1 MKSNKKTLSTIAA
14 AAAVVAASGTG
25 VAHADT
31 NDTTVNANTA
41 PATETVKPAE
51 NTGVTAEPTN
61 LQEAQ
66 TNLAQIEPAYQNA
79 VAEQSNAQT
88 NLNTA
93 TDAQNQAVESA
104 NQNAQALND
113 ANAQLESKAAEL
125 SDAKNDQA
133 NAQAD
138 ANAAE
143 QALNKEVAKNP
154 TAEADLTQAETD
166 AQKANQAKVAA
177 ENHEADVQKEIAK
190 ADKSAGELSE
200 KIAKEQG
207 SVDTLTKQ
215 SQDLAKTSTDAH
227 NAQLN
232 AEGELAEKQN
242 EVNTKVAKL
251 QSDVDNAST
260 DDIITYERTDA
271 KTLNGMDY
279 DRGGENEGPGK
290 QREVVITDGKETVN
304 IDLTPEQQLDYQS
317 NGTFTYTPNM
327 AEVNKYLVAYIN
339 RLREINGI
347 TDKVTTDDVAQAF
360 AQARA
365 EEMLANDNL
374 SHRTALGHPHSWENI
389 GGVIFNTNSDYFY
402 NPQIVLSDQQFAY
415 EELAHWFAEYRNYT
429 SGSASSQYGHRLAL
443 LFSVGNVG
451 FGAAR
456 KANEDANV
464 YEGYDAMDVF
474 RYEGQSST
482 SDAKAN
488 VTYENEDGRTV
499 MYINGKRVK
508 FLPETTFNYVSN
520 KKIVTPSTAKQDA
533 QARLDAYKAQAAK
546 ELADAQTKVAE
557 TKAQTA
563 DIDSQL
569 AKVNADLASHQASL
583 DSLKAELA
591 NSASISNDLK
601 ARLVEATADV
611 NAAKA
616 DKEKADTKLAE
627 IKAQNKAL
635 TEART
640 KYTEAVNK
648 VETLKENVQKLESDI
663 KGLTETRD
671 SLAAKQDG
679 LNKAVETAKVKVAEA
694 KTAYE
699 AAKTKANEL
708 TKAYVKAQADV
719 LKFTPKEA
727 PKPEVKPGANVEVKP
742 GAKVEV
748 KPGQTGTKANT
759 QAGVKT
765 NGQTAAKTNGQT
777 AQVQPGTVATQ
788 TANGTHVNVN
798 YVAQATPETGSVKAD
813 DAFVGSRV
821 AKHTNELPSTG
832 DNGSMLGAA
841 GLAIVSALGLAGF
854 ANRRRK
860 NG

>member
-14 AAAVVAASGTG
+14 AAAVVTASGTV

-31 NDTTVNANTA
+31 TDVTVNANTA

-88 NLNTA
+88 NLNAA

-113 ANAQLESKAAEL
+113 ANAQLDSKAAEL

-138 ANAAE
+138 VNAAE

-190 ADKSAGELSE
+190 ADKSAGELAN
-200 KIAKEQG
+200 KVANEQG
-207 SVDTLTKQ
+207 SVDALTKQ
-215 SQDLAKTSTDAH
+215 SQDLAKTSADAH

-232 AEGELAEKQN
+232 AEGELAEKQTD
-242 EVNTKVAKL
+242 VNTKVAKL

-271 KTLNGMDY
+271 KTLNGFDY
-279 DRGGENEGPGK
+279 DRDDANEGAGK
-290 QREVVITDGKETVN
+290 TKEVVITDGKETVN

-317 NGTFTYTPNM
+317 TGGFTYTPNM
-327 AEVNKYLVAYIN
+327 AEVNKHLVAYIN

-365 EEMLANDNL
+365 DELTKNDVL
-374 SHRTALGHPHSWENI
+374 SHRSSMGHPHSWENI
-389 GGVIFNTNSDYFY
+389 GGVMYNTSSNYFY
-402 NPQIVLSDQQFAY
+402 NPYIVLSDQQFAY
-415 EELAHWFAEYRNYT
+415 MELAHWFAEYRNAA
-429 SGSASSQYGHRLAL
+429 SGAGSVQYGHRLAL

-451 FGAAR
+451 FGATN
-456 KANEDANV
+456 KPGTEANEFDGYASLNV
-464 YEGYDAMDVF
+464 FAYP
-474 RYEGQSST
+474 GQSSK
-482 SDAKAN
+482 SEALKN
-488 VTYENEDGRTV
+488 VTYETEDGRTV
-499 MYINGKRVK
+499 MYLNGKRVK

-533 QARLDAYKAQAAK
+533 QARLDAYKAEAAK
-546 ELADAQTKVAE
+546 VLAEAQTKVDNA
-557 TKAQTA
+557 KAQSA
-563 DIDSQL
+563 DIDGQL

-616 DKEKADTKLAE
+616 DKEKADAKLAE
-627 IKAQNKAL
+627 VKAQNKAL
-635 TEART
+635 TDARA

-648 VETLKENVQKLESDI
+648 VETLKEKVQKLEADV

-671 SLAAKQDG
+671 GLVAKQDG
-679 LNKAVETAKVKVAEA
+679 LNKAVEDAKAKVAEA

-708 TKAYVKAQADV
+708 TNAYVKAQGDV

-727 PKPEVKPGANVEVKP
+727 PKTEVKP
-742 GAKVEV
+742 GAKVN
-748 KPGQTGTKANT
+748 GQTT
-759 QAGVKT
+759 VKT
-765 NGQTAAKTNGQT
+765 NGQTVTKTNGQT

-798 YVAQATPETGSVKAD
+798 YVAQATPETGSVRAD
-813 DAFVGSRV
+813 GAFVGSRV

-854 ANRRRK
+854 VNRRRK
-860 NG
+860 NS

>member
-1 MKSNKKTLSTIAA
+1 M
-14 AAAVVAASGTG
+14 
-25 VAHADT
+25 
-31 NDTTVNANTA
+31 
-41 PATETVKPAE
+41 
-51 NTGVTAEPTN
+51 
-61 LQEAQ
+61 QEAQ

-79 VAEQSNAQT
+79 VTEQSNAQA
-88 NLNTA
+88 NLNAA
-93 TDAQNQAVESA
+93 TNAQNQAAESA
-104 NQNAQALND
+104 NQNARALND
-113 ANAQLESKAAEL
+113 ANKQLESKVAEL
-125 SDAKNDQA
+125 SDAKNDTA
-133 NAQAD
+133 KAQAHAD
-138 ANAAE
+138 AAE

-190 ADKSAGELSE
+190 ADKSTGELTS
-200 KIAKEQG
+200 KVANEQG

-215 SQDLAKTSTDAH
+215 SQDLAKTSADAH
-227 NAQLN
+227 NAQRN
-232 AEGELAEKQN
+232 AEDKLSEKQN
-242 EVNTKVAKL
+242 EVDSKVAKL

-271 KTLNGMDY
+271 KTLNAFDY
-279 DRGGENEGPGK
+279 DRDDANEGPGK

-317 NGTFTYTPNM
+317 TGSFTYTPNM
-327 AEVNKYLVAYIN
+327 AEVNKHLVAYIN

-365 EEMLANDNL
+365 DEMAKNDVL
-374 SHRTALGHPHSWENI
+374 SHSSALGHPHSWENI
-389 GGVIFNTNSDYFY
+389 GGTVYNTNSGYFY
-402 NPQIVLSDQQFAY
+402 NPQILLSDQQFAY
-415 EELAHWFAEYRNYT
+415 MELAHWFAEYRNYA
-429 SGSASSQYGHRLAL
+429 SGAGNLQYGHRLAL

-451 FGAAR
+451 FGATN
-456 KANEDANV
+456 KPGTEANEID
-464 YEGYDAMDVF
+464 GYASMNVF
-474 RYEGQSST
+474 RYSGQSSK
-482 SDAKAN
+482 SEAIN
-488 VTYENEDGRTV
+488 GVTYENEDGRTV
-499 MYINGKRVK
+499 MYLNGKRVK
-508 FLPETTFNYVSN
+508 FLPEITFNYVSN

-546 ELADAQTKVAE
+546 ELADAQAKVAE

-563 DIDSQL
+563 DIDGQL

-591 NSASISNDLK
+591 SSASISNDLK

-616 DKEKADTKLAE
+616 DKEKADAKLAE

-671 SLAAKQDG
+671 GLAAKQDG
-679 LNKAVETAKVKVAEA
+679 LNKAVETAKAKVAEA

-708 TKAYVKAQADV
+708 TNAYVKAQGDV
-719 LKFTPKEA
+719 LKFTPKET
-727 PKPEVKPGANVEVKP
+727 PKPEVKPGAKT
-742 GAKVEV
+742 KV
-748 KPGQTGTKANT
+748 KPGQTGA
-759 QAGVKT
+759 QAGTNVNTKT
-765 NGQTAAKTNGQT
+765 GAKTNGQT
-777 AQVQPGTVATQ
+777 ANVQPGAVATQ
-788 TANGTHVNVN
+788 TANGTHVNGN

-813 DAFVGSRV
+813 VAFVGSRV
-821 AKHTNELPSTG
+821 AKHANELPSTG
-832 DNGSMLGAA
+832 DESSILTTVGM
-841 GLAIVSALGLAGF
+841 AIMSLFGILYIGKH
-854 ANRRRK
+854 RK
-860 NG
+860 NTNKEV

>member
-14 AAAVVAASGTG
+14 AAAVVTASGTV

-31 NDTTVNANTA
+31 TDVTVNANTA

-51 NTGVTAEPTN
+51 NTGVTAEPAN

-66 TNLAQIEPAYQNA
+66 TNLAQIEPAYRNA

-88 NLNTA
+88 NLNAA
-93 TDAQNQAVESA
+93 TDAQNQAVEAA
-104 NQNAQALND
+104 NQNAQVLNN
-113 ANAQLESKAAEL
+113 ANKQLESKAAEL
-125 SDAKNDQA
+125 SDAKNGTA
-133 NAQAD
+133 KAQAD
-138 ANAAE
+138 ANAAG

-154 TAEADLTQAETD
+154 TAEADLIQAETD

-177 ENHEADVQKEIAK
+177 ENHEADVRKEIAK
-190 ADKSAGELSE
+190 ADKSAGELTN
-200 KIAKEQG
+200 KVAKEQE
-207 SVDTLTKQ
+207 SVDALTKQ

-227 NAQLN
+227 KAQLN

-242 EVNTKVAKL
+242 DVNTKTAQL

-279 DRGGENEGPGK
+279 TRHTESKPSARTKE
-290 QREVVITDGKETVN
+290 ITLNDGKETVN

-317 NGTFTYTPNM
+317 NGTFSYTPNI
-327 AEVNKYLVAYIN
+327 AEVNKYLVDYIN

-347 TDKVTTDDVAQAF
+347 TDKVTTDDVARAF

-365 EEMLANDNL
+365 EEMLKNDVM
-374 SHRTALGHPHSWENI
+374 SHRTALGRRYSWENI
-389 GGVIFNTNSDYFY
+389 GGTLFNTNSDHFII
-402 NPQIVLSDQQFAY
+402 PKTILSDQQFAY
-415 EELAHWFAEYRNYT
+415 NELAQWFSEYMNLVAGT
-429 SGSASSQYGHRLAL
+429 GSSQYGHRLAL
-443 LFSVGNVG
+443 LFAVGNVG
-451 FGAAR
+451 FGEAHKPDADT
-456 KANEDANV
+456 NEID
-464 YEGYDAMDVF
+464 GYSALDIFA
-474 RYEGQSST
+474 YPGQSSE
-482 SDAKAN
+482 SEAIKN
-488 VTYENEDGRTV
+488 VTYKTEDGRVV
-499 MYINGKRVK
+499 MYFNGKRVK
-508 FLPETTFNYVSN
+508 FLPEITFNYVSN

-533 QARLDAYKAQAAK
+533 QARLDAYKAEAAK
-546 ELADAQTKVAE
+546 ELATAEAKVNDA
-557 TKAQTA
+557 KAQSA
-563 DIDSQL
+563 DIDGQL

-616 DKEKADTKLAE
+616 DKEKADAKLAE

-663 KGLTETRD
+663 KALTETRD
-671 SLAAKQDG
+671 GLAAKQDG
-679 LNKAVETAKVKVAEA
+679 LNKAVETAKAKVAEA

-699 AAKTKANEL
+699 AAKVKANEL
-708 TKAYVKAQADV
+708 TNAYVKAQGDV

-727 PKPEVKPGANVEVKP
+727 PKPEVKPEAKP
-742 GAKVEV
+742 GV
-748 KPGQTGTKANT
+748 KTEAKANT
-759 QAGVKT
+759 QTGVKT
-765 NGQTAAKTNGQT
+765 NGRNAAKANGQT
-777 AQVQPGTVATQ
+777 ANAQPGMAIQ

-813 DAFVGSRV
+813 GAFVGSRV
-821 AKHTNELPSTG
+821 AKHANELPSTG

>member
-1 MKSNKKTLSTIAA
+1 M
-14 AAAVVAASGTG
+14 
-25 VAHADT
+25 
-31 NDTTVNANTA
+31 
-41 PATETVKPAE
+41 
-51 NTGVTAEPTN
+51 
-61 LQEAQ
+61 QEAQ

-79 VAEQSNAQT
+79 VAEQSNAQA
-88 NLNTA
+88 NLNAA
-93 TDAQNQAVESA
+93 TNAQNQAAESA
-104 NQNAQALND
+104 NQNARALND
-113 ANAQLESKAAEL
+113 ANKQLESKAAEL
-125 SDAKNDQA
+125 SDAKNDTA
-133 NAQAD
+133 KAQAD

-143 QALNKEVAKNP
+143 QALNQEVAKNP
-154 TAEADLTQAETD
+154 TAEADLNQAETN

-177 ENHEADVQKEIAK
+177 ENHEADVQKEIAN
-190 ADKSAGELSE
+190 ADKSAGELTA
-200 KIAKEQG
+200 KVAKEQS
-207 SVDTLTKQ
+207 SVDALTKQ

-227 NAQLN
+227 NAQLK
-232 AEGELAEKQN
+232 AEGDLAEKQN
-242 EVNTKVAKL
+242 EVDAKVAKL

-271 KTLNGMDY
+271 KTLNAFDY
-279 DRGGENEGPGK
+279 DRDDANEGPGK

-317 NGTFTYTPNM
+317 TGTFTYTPNM

-365 EEMLANDNL
+365 DEMLANDTL
-374 SHRTALGHPHSWENI
+374 SHRTALGHPHSWENA

-456 KANEDANV
+456 KANEDANE
-464 YEGYDAMDVF
+464 YNGYSSLDVF
-474 RYEGQSST
+474 AYPDQSSK
-482 SDAKAN
+482 SEAMKN
-488 VTYENEDGRTV
+488 VTYKTEDGRTV
-499 MYINGKRVK
+499 MYLNGKRVK
-508 FLPETTFNYVSN
+508 FLPEITFNYVSN

-563 DIDSQL
+563 DIDGQL

-611 NAAKA
+611 NVAKA
-616 DKEKADTKLAE
+616 DKEKADAKLAE

-635 TEART
+635 TDART
-640 KYTEAVNK
+640 KYTEAVNN
-648 VETLKENVQKLESDI
+648 VESLKEKVQKLESDI

-671 SLAAKQDG
+671 GLAAKQDG
-679 LNKAVETAKVKVAEA
+679 LNKAVKDAKVKVDEA

-699 AAKTKANEL
+699 AAKTKADEL

-727 PKPEVKPGANVEVKP
+727 PKPEVKPGAKTETKTKTKTNVKP
-742 GAKVEV
+742 AGQNVAK
-748 KPGQTGTKANT
+748 A
-759 QAGVKT
+759 
-765 NGQTAAKTNGQT
+765 NGQTANAK
-777 AQVQPGTVATQ
+777 PGMAVQ

-798 YVAQATPETGSVKAD
+798 YVAQATPDTGSVKAD
-813 DAFVGSRV
+813 DTFVGSRV
-821 AKHTNELPSTG
+821 AKHANELPSTG
-832 DNGSMLGAA
+832 DESSILTTMGITILSLF
-841 GLAIVSALGLAGF
+841 GLLYTGKH
-854 ANRRRK
+854 RK
-860 NG
+860 NTNK

>member
-1 MKSNKKTLSTIAA
+1 MKSNKKALSTIAA
-14 AAAVVAASGTG
+14 AAAVVTASGTV

-31 NDTTVNANTA
+31 TDATVNTNTA

-66 TNLAQIEPAYQNA
+66 TNLSQIEPAYQNA

-88 NLNTA
+88 NLNAA
-93 TDAQNQAVESA
+93 TDAQNQATDTA

-113 ANAQLESKAAEL
+113 ANAQLDSKASEL
-125 SDAKNDQA
+125 SDAKNDTA

-154 TAEADLTQAETD
+154 TAEADLSQAETD

-190 ADKSAGELSE
+190 TDKSAGELTD
-200 KIAKEQG
+200 KVANEQG
-207 SVDTLTKQ
+207 SVNTLTKQ
-215 SQDLAKTSTDAH
+215 SQDLAKTSADAH

-232 AEGELAEKQN
+232 AEGELTEKQN
-242 EVNTKVAKL
+242 EVDSKTAKL

-271 KTLNGMDY
+271 KTLNGFDY
-279 DRGGENEGPGK
+279 DRGGENDGPGK
-290 QREVVITDGKETVN
+290 QREVVIPDGKETVN

-317 NGTFTYTPNM
+317 DGTFSYTPNI

-347 TDKVTTDDVAQAF
+347 TDKVTTDDVAQQF

-365 EEMLANDNL
+365 EEMLKNDNL
-374 SHRTALGHPHSWENI
+374 SHSTALGHPHSWENI
-389 GGVIFNTNSDYFY
+389 GGIFYNTNSDYTYDSF
-402 NPQIVLSDQQFAY
+402 IVLSDQQFAY
-415 EELAHWFAEYRNYT
+415 MELAHWFAEYRNYT
-429 SGSASSQYGHRLAL
+429 SGSASSQYGHRLAA
-443 LFSVGNVG
+443 LFSVGNIG
-451 FGAAR
+451 FGAAS
-456 KANEDANV
+456 KPSADANEMN
-464 YEGYDAMDVF
+464 GYVAMDVF
-474 RYEGQSST
+474 AYPGQSSR
-482 SDAKAN
+482 SEAMKN
-488 VTYENEDGRTV
+488 VTYETEDGRTV
-499 MYINGKRVK
+499 MYLNGKRVK
-508 FLPETTFNYVSN
+508 FLPEITFNYVSN

-546 ELADAQTKVAE
+546 ELADAQAKVDSA
-557 TKAQTA
+557 KAQSA
-563 DIDSQL
+563 DVDGQL
-569 AKVNADLASHQASL
+569 AKVNADLTSHQASL

-635 TEART
+635 TDART

-648 VETLKENVQKLESDI
+648 VETLKEHVQKLEDDI
-663 KGLTETRD
+663 KDLTKTRGG
-671 SLAAKQDG
+671 LAAKQDD

-699 AAKTKANEL
+699 AAKTKADEL

-727 PKPEVKPGANVEVKP
+727 PKAEVKPNGQTTVKP
-742 GAKVEV
+742 NSQTTV
-748 KPGQTGTKANT
+748 KPNGQTVVKP
-759 QAGVKT
+759 AGQNVVKT
-765 NGQTAAKTNGQT
+765 NGQTANA
-777 AQVQPGTVATQ
+777 QPGMATQ
-788 TANGTHVNVN
+788 TANNTHVNVN
-798 YVAQATPETGSVKAD
+798 YVAQATPDTGSVNAD
-813 DAFVGSRV
+813 ETFVGSRV
-821 AKHTNELPSTG
+821 AKHAKELPSTG

-854 ANRRRK
+854 AGRRRK

>member
-31 NDTTVNANTA
+31 NDATANANTA

-51 NTGVTAEPTN
+51 NTGVTTEPTN

-88 NLNTA
+88 NLNAA
-93 TDAQNQAVESA
+93 TEAQNQAVESA

-113 ANAQLESKAAEL
+113 ANAQLDSKAAEL

-138 ANAAE
+138 VNAAE

-177 ENHEADVQKEIAK
+177 ENHEADVQKEIAN
-190 ADKSAGELSE
+190 ADKSAGELAN
-200 KIAKEQG
+200 KVAKEQS
-207 SVDTLTKQ
+207 SVDALTKQ
-215 SQDLAKTSTDAH
+215 SQDLAKTSADAH
-227 NAQLN
+227 DAQLN
-232 AEGELAEKQN
+232 AEGELAEKQT

-271 KTLNGMDY
+271 KTLNALDY
-279 DRGGENEGPGK
+279 DRGSENEDGGK
-290 QREVVITDGKETVN
+290 TKEITITDGKETVN

-317 NGTFTYTPNM
+317 TGAFTYTPNM

-365 EEMLANDNL
+365 EELLKNDKL
-374 SHRTALGHPHSWENI
+374 SHRSALGHPHSWENI
-389 GGVIFNTNSDYFY
+389 AGVIYNTNSDYFY
-402 NPQIVLSDQQFAY
+402 NPQIILSDQQLAY
-415 EELAHWFAEYRNYT
+415 MELAHWFNEYRNEV
-429 SGSASSQYGHRLAL
+429 SGAGNVQYGHRLAL

-451 FGAAR
+451 YGTAHKASAD
-456 KANEDANV
+456 ANEVDGYSSLNV
-464 YEGYDAMDVF
+464 FAYP
-474 RYEGQSST
+474 GQSSK
-482 SDAKAN
+482 SEALKD
-488 VTYENEDGRTV
+488 VTYVNEDGRLV
-499 MYINGKRVK
+499 MYLNGKRVK

-533 QARLDAYKAQAAK
+533 QARLDAYKSEAAK
-546 ELADAQTKVAE
+546 ELADAETKVNEA
-557 TKAQTA
+557 KAQAA
-563 DIDSQL
+563 DVDGQL

-616 DKEKADTKLAE
+616 DKEKADAKLAE

-648 VETLKENVQKLESDI
+648 VETLKEKVQNLESDV
-663 KGLTETRD
+663 KVLTEKRD
-671 SLAAKQDG
+671 GLAAKQDG
-679 LNKAVETAKVKVAEA
+679 LNKTVEDAKAKVAEA

-699 AAKTKANEL
+699 AAKTKATEL
-708 TKAYVKAQADV
+708 TNAYVKAQGDV

-727 PKPEVKPGANVEVKP
+727 PKSEVKP
-742 GAKVEV
+742 GAKAEAKTKVKPGAKTEV
-748 KPGQTGTKANT
+748 KPGQTVAKS
-759 QAGVKT
+759 
-765 NGQTAAKTNGQT
+765 NGQTANGQ
-777 AQVQPGTVATQ
+777 PGGMATQ

-798 YVAQATPETGSVKAD
+798 YVAQATPDTGSVKAD
-813 DAFVGSRV
+813 SAFVGSRV
-821 AKHTNELPSTG
+821 AKHANELPTTG
-832 DNGSMLGAA
+832 DNGSMLSAA

>member
-14 AAAVVAASGTG
+14 AAAVVTASGTV

-31 NDTTVNANTA
+31 TDVTVNANTA

-88 NLNTA
+88 NLNAA
-93 TDAQNQAVESA
+93 TDAQNQATETA

-113 ANAQLESKAAEL
+113 ANAQLDSKATEL
-125 SDAKNDQA
+125 SDAKNDTA

-138 ANAAE
+138 TSAAE

-154 TAEADLTQAETD
+154 TAEADLSQAETD

-190 ADKSAGELSE
+190 ADKSAGELTD
-200 KIAKEQG
+200 KVANEQG

-215 SQDLAKTSTDAH
+215 SQDLAKTSADAH

-232 AEGELAEKQN
+232 AEGELSEKQN
-242 EVNTKVAKL
+242 EVDTKVAKL

-271 KTLNGMDY
+271 KTLNGFDY
-279 DRGGENEGPGK
+279 NRGGENEGAGK
-290 QREVVITDGKETVN
+290 TKEAVLFDGKETVN

-317 NGTFTYTPNM
+317 NGAFTYTPNI

-347 TDKVTTDDVAQAF
+347 TDKVTTDDVAQKF

-365 EEMLANDNL
+365 EEMLKNDLL
-374 SHRTALGHPHSWENI
+374 SHRTTLGHPHSWENI
-389 GGVIFNTNSDYFY
+389 GGMVFNTGSDYFY
-402 NPQIVLSDQQFAY
+402 TPQTILSDQQFAY
-415 EELAHWFAEYRNYT
+415 NELANWFSEYRNAMT
-429 SGSASSQYGHRLAL
+429 GAGSTQYGHRLAL

-451 FGAAR
+451 FGAAH
-456 KANEDANV
+456 KTDAEANEI
-464 YEGYDAMDVF
+464 EGYSSMDVF
-474 RYEGQSST
+474 RYPGQSSK
-482 SDAKAN
+482 SDAIN
-488 VTYENEDGRTV
+488 GVTYKDEDGRLI
-499 MYINGKRVK
+499 MYLNGQRVK
-508 FLPETTFNYVSN
+508 FLPEITFNYVSN

-533 QARLDAYKAQAAK
+533 QARLDAYKAEAAK
-546 ELADAQTKVAE
+546 ELAEAQAKVNEA
-557 TKAQTA
+557 KAQSA
-563 DIDSQL
+563 DVDGQL

-583 DSLKAELA
+583 DGLKAELA
-591 NSASISNDLK
+591 NSKSISNDLK

-616 DKEKADTKLAE
+616 DKEKADAKLAE

-635 TEART
+635 TDART

-648 VETLKENVQKLESDI
+648 VETLKEHVQKLESDI
-663 KGLTETRD
+663 KDLTEKRD
-671 SLAAKQDG
+671 GLAAKQDD
-679 LNKAVETAKVKVAEA
+679 LNKAVETAKTKVAEA

-699 AAKTKANEL
+699 AAKTKADAL

-727 PKPEVKPGANVEVKP
+727 PKPEMKHDGQTSVKPGVQTSVKP
-742 GAKVEV
+742 S
-748 KPGQTGTKANT
+748 TKANA
-759 QAGVKT
+759 QARVNT
-765 NGQTAAKTNGQT
+765 NGQTANA
-777 AQVQPGTVATQ
+777 QPGMMATQ
-788 TANGTHVNVN
+788 TANSTHVNVN
-798 YVAQATPETGSVKAD
+798 YVAQATHDTGSVNAD
-813 DAFVGSRV
+813 ETFVGSRV
-821 AKHTNELPSTG
+821 AKHAKELPLTG
-832 DNGSMLGAA
+832 DNGSMLSAA

-860 NG
+860 NR

>member
-31 NDTTVNANTA
+31 NDATANANTA
-41 PATETVKPAE
+41 PATETVTPAE
-51 NTGVTAEPTN
+51 NTGVATEPTN
-61 LQEAQ
+61 LQEAE
-66 TNLAQIEPAYQNA
+66 TNLSQIEPAYQNA
-79 VAEQSNAQT
+79 VAEQSNAQA
-88 NLNTA
+88 NLNAA

-113 ANAQLESKAAEL
+113 ANAQLDSKAAEL

-133 NAQAD
+133 QAQAD
-138 ANAAE
+138 VNAAE

-190 ADKSAGELSE
+190 ADKSAGELAN
-200 KIAKEQG
+200 KVANEQG
-207 SVDTLTKQ
+207 SVDALTKQ
-215 SQDLAKTSTDAH
+215 SQDLAKTSADAH

-232 AEGELAEKQN
+232 AEGELAEKRTD
-242 EVNTKVAKL
+242 VNTKVAKL

-260 DDIITYERTDA
+260 DDIITYERSDA
-271 KTLNGMDY
+271 KTLNAMDY
-279 DRGGENEGPGK
+279 DRGGENEGAGK
-290 QREVVITDGKETVN
+290 TKEITITDGKETVN
-304 IDLTPEQQLDYQS
+304 IDLTPEQQLDFQS
-317 NGTFTYTPNM
+317 TGAFTYTPNM
-327 AEVNKYLVAYIN
+327 AEVNKHLVAYIN

-365 EEMLANDNL
+365 EEMLKNDVL
-374 SHRTALGHPHSWENI
+374 SHRSALGHPHSWENI
-389 GGVIFNTNSDYFY
+389 AGDIFNTNSDYFY
-402 NPQIVLSDQQFAY
+402 NPQIILSDQQLAY
-415 EELAHWFAEYRNYT
+415 MELAHWFNEYRNAVT
-429 SGSASSQYGHRLAL
+429 GSGSVQYGHRLAL

-451 FGAAR
+451 YGAAR
-456 KANEDANV
+456 ANDEDANV
-464 YEGYDAMDVF
+464 FNGYSSLNVF
-474 RYEGQSST
+474 AYPGQSSR
-482 SDAKAN
+482 SEALKD
-488 VTYENEDGRTV
+488 VTYENEDGRLV
-499 MYINGKRVK
+499 MYLNGKRVK
-508 FLPETTFNYVSN
+508 FLPEITFNYVSN

-533 QARLDAYKAQAAK
+533 QARLDAYKAEAAK
-546 ELADAQTKVAE
+546 ELAIAEAKVNEA
-557 TKAQTA
+557 KAQSA
-563 DIDSQL
+563 DIDGQL

-591 NSASISNDLK
+591 SSKSISNDLK
-601 ARLVEATADV
+601 VRLVEATADV

-616 DKEKADTKLAE
+616 DKEKADAKLAE

-648 VETLKENVQKLESDI
+648 VETLKENVQKLESEI

-671 SLAAKQDG
+671 GLAAKQDG
-679 LNKAVETAKVKVAEA
+679 LNKAVETVKVKVAEA

-719 LKFTPKEA
+719 LKFAPKEA
-727 PKPEVKPGANVEVKP
+727 PKPEVNPGAN
-742 GAKVEV
+742 VEV

-759 QAGVKT
+759 QAGTKT
-765 NGQTAAKTNGQT
+765 NGQTVAKTNGQT

-813 DAFVGSRV
+813 GAFVGSRV

-832 DNGSMLGAA
+832 DNGSMLGAV

-854 ANRRRK
+854 VNRRRK

>member
-1 MKSNKKTLSTIAA
+1 MKSNKKTLPTIAA
-14 AAAVVAASGTG
+14 AAAVVAASGTSA
-25 VAHADT
+25 AHADT
-31 NDTTVNANTA
+31 TDVTVNANTA
-41 PATETVKPAE
+41 PAVETVTPAE
-51 NTGVTAEPTN
+51 NTSVTTEPTN
-61 LQEAQ
+61 LQEAE
-66 TNLAQIEPAYQNA
+66 TNLSQIEPAYQNA

-88 NLNTA
+88 NLNVA

-113 ANAQLESKAAEL
+113 ANAQLDSKAAEL

-138 ANAAE
+138 VNAAE

-190 ADKSAGELSE
+190 ADKSAGELAN
-200 KIAKEQG
+200 KVANEQG
-207 SVDTLTKQ
+207 SVDALTKQ
-215 SQDLAKTSTDAH
+215 SQDLAKTSADAH

-232 AEGELAEKQN
+232 AEGELAEKQT

-271 KTLNGMDY
+271 KTLNGFDY
-279 DRGGENEGPGK
+279 DRDDANEGAGK
-290 QREVVITDGKETVN
+290 TKEVVITDGKETVN
-304 IDLTPEQQLDYQS
+304 INLTPEQQLDYQS
-317 NGTFTYTPNM
+317 TGGFTYTPNM
-327 AEVNKYLVAYIN
+327 AEVNKHLVAYIN

-365 EEMLANDNL
+365 DELTKNDVL
-374 SHRTALGHPHSWENI
+374 SHRSSMGHPHSWENI
-389 GGVIFNTNSDYFY
+389 GGVMYNTSSNYFY
-402 NPQIVLSDQQFAY
+402 NPYIVLSDQQFAY
-415 EELAHWFAEYRNYT
+415 MELAHWFAEYRNAA
-429 SGSASSQYGHRLAL
+429 SGAGSVQYGHRLAL

-451 FGAAR
+451 FGATNKPSAG
-456 KANEDANV
+456 ANEFDGYASLNV
-464 YEGYDAMDVF
+464 FAYP
-474 RYEGQSST
+474 GQSSK
-482 SDAKAN
+482 SEALKN
-488 VTYENEDGRTV
+488 VTYETEDGRTV
-499 MYINGKRVK
+499 MYLNGKRVK
-508 FLPETTFNYVSN
+508 FLPEITFNYVSN

-533 QARLDAYKAQAAK
+533 QARLDAYKTEAAK
-546 ELADAQTKVAE
+546 ELATAEAKVNEA
-557 TKAQTA
+557 KAQTA
-563 DIDSQL
+563 DIDGQL

-591 NSASISNDLK
+591 NSESISNDLK

-616 DKEKADTKLAE
+616 DKEKADAKLAE

-635 TEART
+635 AEART

-727 PKPEVKPGANVEVKP
+727 PKPEVNPGAN
-742 GAKVEV
+742 VEV

-759 QAGVKT
+759 QTGIKT
-765 NGQTAAKTNGQT
+765 NGQTVAKTNGQT
-777 AQVQPGTVATQ
+777 ARVQPGTVATQ

>member
-1 MKSNKKTLSTIAA
+1 MKSNKKTLPTIAA
-14 AAAVVAASGTG
+14 AAAVVAASST
-25 VAHADT
+25 VAAHADT
-31 NDTTVNANTA
+31 NDATANANTA
-41 PATETVKPAE
+41 PAVETVTPAE

-61 LQEAQ
+61 LQEAE
-66 TNLAQIEPAYQNA
+66 TNLSQIEPAYQNA

-88 NLNTA
+88 NLNVA

-113 ANAQLESKAAEL
+113 ANAQLDSKAAEL

-138 ANAAE
+138 VNAAE

-200 KIAKEQG
+200 KVAKEQG

-215 SQDLAKTSTDAH
+215 SQDLAKTSADAH

-232 AEGELAEKQN
+232 AEGELAEKQT

-271 KTLNGMDY
+271 KTLNGFDY
-279 DRGGENEGPGK
+279 DRGGENEGAGK
-290 QREVVITDGKETVN
+290 TKEVVITDGKETVN

-317 NGTFTYTPNM
+317 TGGFTYTPNM
-327 AEVNKYLVAYIN
+327 AEVNKHLVAYIN

-365 EEMLANDNL
+365 DELTKNDVL
-374 SHRTALGHPHSWENI
+374 SHRSALGHPHSWENI
-389 GGVIFNTNSDYFY
+389 GGVMYNTSSDYFY
-402 NPQIVLSDQQFAY
+402 NPYIVLSDQQFAY
-415 EELAHWFAEYRNYT
+415 MELAHWFAEYRNAA
-429 SGSASSQYGHRLAL
+429 SGAGSVQYGHRLAL

-451 FGAAR
+451 FGATNKPSAE
-456 KANEDANV
+456 ANEFDGYASLNV
-464 YEGYDAMDVF
+464 FAYP
-474 RYEGQSST
+474 GQSSK
-482 SDAKAN
+482 SEALKN
-488 VTYENEDGRTV
+488 VTYETEDGRTV
-499 MYINGKRVK
+499 MYLNGKRVK

-533 QARLDAYKAQAAK
+533 QARLDAYKAEAAK
-546 ELADAQTKVAE
+546 ELATAEAKVNEA
-557 TKAQTA
+557 KAQTA
-563 DIDSQL
+563 DIDGQL
-569 AKVNADLASHQASL
+569 AKVNADLTSHQASL
-583 DSLKAELA
+583 DSLKAELT
-591 NSASISNDLK
+591 NSKSISNDLK

-616 DKEKADTKLAE
+616 DKEKADAKLAE

-671 SLAAKQDG
+671 GLAAKQDG

-727 PKPEVKPGANVEVKP
+727 PKPEVNPGAN
-742 GAKVEV
+742 VEV
-748 KPGQTGTKANT
+748 KPGQTGTKTTAQVGT
-759 QAGVKT
+759 KT
-765 NGQTAAKTNGQT
+765 NGQPVAKTNGQT
-777 AQVQPGTVATQ
+777 ANGQPGTVATQ

-841 GLAIVSALGLAGF
+841 GLAIVSALGLAGLAGF

-860 NG
+860 NS